1 MGGGGS
7 IVAMPNHA
15 AYKRADVEDA
25 RRGHPLSDLSGYG
38 QERGL
43 EPLGRRLVGHVAG
56 LNPLWEDYVFNV
68 LRGELVPGRFGV
80 IQHELHE
87 IGLGDD
93 GEPNEHATYYGLRAR
108 TRMTWR
114 SFLPLG
120 ELFEKQAPNEPFA
133 AQAFWIPT
141 TGLKVLVPEATLL
154 PYIAVRSKD
163 PKVLFQSTFVDGF
176 TLHRTEAINDEL
188 QAALAETLGP
198 ALGQLG
204 TVYATVTIKHGAL
217 GLRVDGFRDD
227 PAELDH
233 LTRCLGALA
242 EALAARCALLHEQP
256 QAPFD
261 EPLAAFDASTHPTGY
276 RSFDG
281 RFDQSGL
288 HAMHAAAEE
297 LGLRVEDPVA
307 LHRRL
312 PRMPIP
318 GASLGVLAGTLPGT
332 EAFARLTFN
341 AQGDPRSSAYLR
353 RGVITAAREG
363 AEPTPPG
370 GVMVPAADCW
380 LAVEDGLA
388 YAWPRAQSPARLDVP
403 ELAERAVAALR
414 ETGAAAV

>member
-1 MGGGGS
+1 
-7 IVAMPNHA
+7 MPNHA

-43 EPLGRRLVGHVAG
+43 EPIGSRFVGHVAG

-68 LRGELVPGRFGV
+68 LRGEVVPGRFGV
-80 IQHELHE
+80 IQHELLE
-87 IGLGDD
+87 LSLGDD
-93 GEPNEHATYYGLRAR
+93 GKPYEHATYYGLRAR
-108 TRMTWR
+108 TRMTWK
-114 SFLPLG
+114 SFLPFG
-120 ELFEKQAPNEPFA
+120 ELFEKGPPNEPFA
-133 AQAFWIPT
+133 AQAFWVPT
-141 TGLKVLVPEATLL
+141 TALSVLVPEAALL
-154 PYIAVRSKD
+154 PKIVIRSKD
-163 PKVLFQSTFVDGF
+163 PKVLFQGTFVDGF
-176 TLHRTEAINDEL
+176 VLRRTDAIADEL
-188 QAALAETLGP
+188 QAALAEVLGP
-198 ALGQLG
+198 VLQQIG
-204 TVYATVTIKHGAL
+204 TVYANLTIKNGAL

-256 QAPFD
+256 PAPFT
-261 EPLAAFDASTHPTGY
+261 EPLPAFDASTHPAGY

-288 HAMHAAAEE
+288 QAMQAAAGE
-297 LGLRVEDPVA
+297 LGMRVEDPVA

-318 GASLGVLAGTLPGT
+318 GASLGVLAGTLPGST
-332 EAFARLTFN
+332 AFARLTFN

-363 AEPTPPG
+363 AKPTPPG
-370 GVMVPAADCW
+370 GVMIGAADCW

-403 ELAERAVAALR
+403 ELAERAISAFR
-414 ETGAAAV
+414 EAGAADV